1 MKVKATRGFTLI
13 ELMVTVVVIA
23 ILAAV
28 AYPSYTDAVRKSR
41 RAEGKN
47 ALLKTAQLQ
56 ERLYTTSGSYTTD
69 LAPLFGLSPGARVYS
84 GEDPT
89 SGYYTI
95 TAVAAAPASGGLA
108 QGYTLTATPGGA
120 PAGSAQGTFTD
131 PICGNL
137 TLTSTGIRGYDSSPA
152 ADRTT
157 CW

>member
-1 MKVKATRGFTLI
+1 MQTGRGFTLI
-13 ELMVTVVVIA
+13 ELMVTVVIVA

-47 ALLKTAQLQ
+47 ALLKAAQLQ
-56 ERLYTTSGSYTTD
+56 ERLYTSSGTYTID
-69 LAPLFGLSPGARVYS
+69 LAPMFGLAAGVAVYS

-95 TAVAAAPASGGLA
+95 SAVAAAAASGGLV

-120 PAGSAQGTFTD
+120 PAGSTQGTFTD

-137 TLTSTGIRGYDSSPA
+137 TLTSTGQRGFSSTAPG
-152 ADRTT
+152 ADKTT